1 MYKKS
6 LDVILKYLTSRE
18 KPFRRRTLAIGRLAQ
33 WLRRWIAGWRVPGS
47 NLREFNFLKTLFH
60 SKVHYFFSYYLWINA
75 PFCIFL
81 YFQHFIA
88 PFSCSIDENFIWIDG
103 NSPKNMSTF
112 PSKWAT
118 IDPLFF
124 ERKFLIFSPMKIHS
138 KRVVPLSAQKRVK
151 RAKFHSF
158 DLVCWHGYWTF
169 VPICRLNSIF
179 NLSTLICPSLFGATY
194 FGHINQRSV

>member
-6 LDVILKYLTSRE
+6 LNVVLKYLTRRK
-18 KPFRRRTLAIGRLAQ
+18 KPFRRCI
-33 WLRRWIAGWRVPGS
+33 IVAGWLAELLKRWTATQKVLGS
-47 NLREFNFLKTLFH
+47 NLLEFKCVFYSFSFISTLL
-60 SKVHYFFSYYLWINA
+60 FFSYYLWINA

-81 YFQHFIA
+81 HFQHFIA
-88 PFSCSIDENFIWIDG
+88 SFSCSIDENFVWIDG

-112 PSKWAT
+112 PSKWTT

-158 DLVCWHGYWTF
+158 DLVC
-169 VPICRLNSIF
+169 RER
-179 NLSTLICPSLFGATY
+179 
-194 FGHINQRSV
+194 Q